1 MTAIRHHDPVTPDV
15 AGPPSRRSRWWWVGG
30 AFLLLLV
37 VTSAF
42 ILGRGGRT
50 ETPVVAAPTVTVA
63 APPPASS
70 VAVSASPGAVGEDTA
85 NPDGCLGGSDPYTAI
100 LPAQDAATLDVAGA
114 AGFARA
120 AARYF
125 LMQYPR
131 PADYATVIP
140 QVFVDPTGPL
150 AAAAN
155 PAPAAQPPP
164 AGTTSKYVRPAESAY
179 VATVLGDRADVTV
192 SMYME
197 LDYPDGTPPNTVRLT
212 QRLLLQAVDGKW
224 WLLDPP
230 GATDPMPEVGTG
242 GVRYYPGGC

>member
-1 MTAIRHHDPVTPDV
+1 MTAISHHDPVTPDV

-30 AFLLLLV
+30 AFL
-37 VTSAF
+37 
-42 ILGRGGRT
+42 LGRGGRT

-70 VAVSASPGAVGEDTA
+70 VAVPASPGAVGEDSA
-85 NPDGCLGGSDPYTAI
+85 NPDGCLGGPGPYTEI
-100 LPAQDAATLDVAGA
+100 LPAQAAATLDVAGA

-131 PADYATVIP
+131 PADYATLIP

-212 QRLLLQAVDGKW
+212 QRLLLLAVDGKW
-224 WLLDPP
+224 RIIDPP
-230 GATDPMPEVGTG
+230 ATDPMPEVGTG
-242 GVRYYPGGC
+242 GARYFPGGC